1 MIEEQELLS
10 LLERK
15 ENLFESDIFILNEEL
30 NDLVSKSSF
39 LVIGG
44 AGSIGSSV
52 SKEIFSRNPKSLF
65 IIDINENN
73 LTELVRDIRSSY
85 GYITGKFNTA
95 IIDGGSTYLE
105 KLFKQEEPFDY
116 VLNFSALK
124 HVRSEKDPL
133 TLMRM
138 IEVNIMNTI
147 YSIELSKKYGV
158 KKYFCVST
166 DKAANPANIMGA
178 SKRLMELFVLR
189 ERGTVSASFARFA
202 NVLFSD
208 GSLTYGFTKRFE
220 RKQPIT
226 APNDIKRYFISPTEA
241 GQLCLLSTML
251 GNDLDIFFPK
261 LCKNLNEKTFRELA
275 IEFLRDRGFEAFNC
289 KSEKEALIRC
299 DELIAKKYWPCHFFK
314 SDTSGEKS
322 FEEFHT
328 ANELVDLEK
337 FSGVGL
343 VKVNADIDVNRLLY
357 FEEQLQS
364 WRDTGEW
371 DRDKLINIFKNTL
384 PELQHIET
392 GKNLDQRM

>member
-15 ENLFESDIFILNEEL
+15 ENLFESDISILNEEL

-95 IIDGGSTYLE
+95 IIDGGSPYLE
-105 KLFKQEEPFDY
+105 KLFKQEETFDY

-166 DKAANPANIMGA
+166 DKAANPANMMGA
-178 SKRLMELFVLR
+178 SKRIMEFFLKKLSNKQ
-189 ERGTVSASFARFA
+189 EISSARFA
-202 NVLFSD
+202 NVAFSD
-208 GSLTYGFTKRFE
+208 GSLLKGFQDRLYKRQPISVPRDVKRFF
-220 RKQPIT
+220 IT
-226 APNDIKRYFISPTEA
+226 PRES
-241 GQLCLLSTML
+241 GQLCLISALK
-251 GNDLDIFFPK
+251 GNNNEIFFPK
-261 LCKNLNEKTFRELA
+261 EKKDFQLTSFINLLERFIKYN
-275 IEFLRDRGFEAFNC
+275 GFEIKECSSEEEARVESNKLIKHGLWPCYFFNSDTTGEKLFEEFYTENEEVDLDSFTSIGIVKNSLEFDDKKLEDFLSFVSNQR
-289 KSEKEALIRC
+289 KSNQ
-299 DELIAKKYWPCHFFK
+299 IAKK
-314 SDTSGEKS
+314 DIV
-322 FEEFHT
+322 
-328 ANELVDLEK
+328 NE
-337 FSGVGL
+337 
-343 VKVNADIDVNRLLY
+343 
-357 FEEQLQS
+357 
-364 WRDTGEW
+364 
-371 DRDKLINIFKNTL
+371 FKNL
-384 PELQHIET
+384 IENFDYED
-392 GKNLDQRM
+392 KEKYLDNRM